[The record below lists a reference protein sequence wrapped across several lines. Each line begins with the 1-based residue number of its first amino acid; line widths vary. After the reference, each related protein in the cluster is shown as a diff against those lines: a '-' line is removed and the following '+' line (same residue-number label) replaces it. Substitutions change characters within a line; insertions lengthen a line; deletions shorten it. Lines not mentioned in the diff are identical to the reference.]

1 MRTPLNALVT
11 RLSLAYLDAH
21 APEVNFDWDNDDLSD
36 PVINVCAKIPASI
49 SQDIDEICN
58 LLSMPKRRFIQE
70 TFLEAIDAAWDCI
83 RREGLMD
90 LPEVQ
95 AAAQASTARAELRAR
110 IACAAEFH
118 KKLFES
124 TEE

>member
-1 MRTPLNALVT
+1 MRPPLDALVT
-11 RLSLAYLDAH
+11 RFSLAYLDAH
-21 APEVNFDWDNDDLSD
+21 APEVDFRWDDDDLSD
-36 PVINVCAKIPASI
+36 PVTNVCAKIPASI
-49 SQDIDEICN
+49 SQDIDAICN
-58 LLSMPKRRFIQE
+58 LLSVSKRRFIQE
-70 TFLEAIDAAWDCI
+70 TFLEAIDEAWECI
-83 RREGLMD
+83 RREGLMH

-118 KKLFES
+118 KKLFDP